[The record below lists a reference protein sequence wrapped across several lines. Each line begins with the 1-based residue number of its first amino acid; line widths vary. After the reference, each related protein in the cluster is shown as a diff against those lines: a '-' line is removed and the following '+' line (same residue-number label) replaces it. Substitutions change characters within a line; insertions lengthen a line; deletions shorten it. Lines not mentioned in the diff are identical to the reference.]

1 MAAFVFAHVKFFGSR
16 MLPNYLTL
24 GLLFPAA
31 TAILPLFIKVRDL
44 GLLDTYFGVVL
55 PQVAFSLAMSIL
67 LFRRFF
73 KDLPTELLEAAL
85 IDGCSYIAFFRH
97 MTLPLSR
104 PILATVGTIAFVQ
117 QLEQLP
123 AAAGDAQFRRP
134 LSLAA
139 RHHGLSGR
147 VLVRMEP
154 DPGLH
159 HAHHPADDPAV
170 PAGAKAH
177 RRRPHGGRG
186 QGLTV
191 QRRLLMSKVGFG
203 VIGCGVISTAYLKA
217 AQRFANIELRAVAD
231 MRSAAAEK
239 QAAAFGVPAMRV
251 DQLLKRDDIE
261 IVVNL
266 TVPLAHTDVSLAVLN
281 AGKHVHSEKPLG
293 VSVAEA
299 RKVMD
304 LAAAKGLRVGCAP
317 DTFLGG
323 GHQTARKP
331 IDDGAIGRPV
341 AGTAFFMC
349 PGHERWH
356 PAPGFYYLR
365 GGGPMLDMGPYYI
378 TDLIQLLG
386 PIASVMGSVAKPRLE
401 RLVTSEPLN
410 GTLIPVEVATHVAG
424 MLEFASGA
432 VVSIA
437 MSFDVPKHNHA
448 PIEIYG
454 TEGSLL
460 VPDPN
465 RFGGE
470 VAVARPG
477 GAWQTVAAHA
487 WQCRWRIPVDR
498 RRRPGGRDRDRPAA
512 SRQRRAGAACAGG
525 DGSVPDFGR
534 RRAAREARN
543 DRRAS
548 RHDDPRPADRT
559 DGLTDRPREHENAQ
573 GNDRMGRLAGT
584 RPRSLRL
591 DHPGLAQGGRLRR
604 ADRNHD
610 SGVRR
615 SRHP

>member
-1 MAAFVFAHVKFFGSR
+1 MR
-16 MLPNYLTL
+16 
-24 GLLFPAA
+24 
-31 TAILPLFIKVRDL
+31 
-44 GLLDTYFGVVL
+44 
-55 PQVAFSLAMSIL
+55 
-67 LFRRFF
+67 
-73 KDLPTELLEAAL
+73 
-85 IDGCSYIAFFRH
+85 
-97 MTLPLSR
+97 
-104 PILATVGTIAFVQ
+104 
-117 QLEQLP
+117 
-123 AAAGDAQFRRP
+123 
-134 LSLAA
+134 
-139 RHHGLSGR
+139 
-147 VLVRMEP
+147 
-154 DPGLH
+154 
-159 HAHHPADDPAV
+159 
-170 PAGAKAH
+170 
-177 RRRPHGGRG
+177 
-186 QGLTV
+186 
-191 QRRLLMSKVGFG
+191 KVGFG

-239 QAAAFGVPAMRV
+239 QGAAFGVPALRV

-266 TVPLAHTDVSLAVLN
+266 TVPLAHTDVSLAVLG

-323 GHQTARKP
+323 GHQTARKA

-349 PGHERWH
+349 PGHELWH

-386 PIASVMGSVAKPRLE
+386 PIGSVMGSVAKPRLE
-401 RLVTSEPLN
+401 RLVTSEPLK

-424 MLEFASGA
+424 LLEFASGA
-432 VVSIA
+432 VVSIV

-454 TEGSLL
+454 TDGSIV

-465 RFGGE
+465 KFGGE

-477 GAWQTVAAHA
+477 GQWQTVAAYA
-487 WQCRWRIPVDR
+487 WQCRWRVPVDR
-498 RRRPGGRDRDRPAA
+498 RCRPGGSDRNRPAA
-512 SRQRRAGAACAGG
+512 SRQRGTGAACAGG
-525 DGSVPDFGR
+525 HGSVPDFGR
-534 RRAAREARN
+534 HGATGGSRN
-543 DRRAS
+543 DCRAS
-548 RHDDPRPADRT
+548 RHDDARPADRT
-559 DGLTDRPREHENAQ
+559 DGLTDRPREYENAQ
-573 GNDRMGRLAGT
+573 GNDRLGRLART
-584 RPRSLRL
+584 RPRPLRL

-604 ADRNHD
+604 ADRNDD
-610 SGVRR
+610 SGIRR